1 MTLLKYV
8 RSFYVNPIEF
18 YDENNKLIVPITK
31 KNTIIHFYMFDPEVE
46 IKTIIIKN
54 IYDNTHLE
62 HKNWILL
69 NTSTSETGIR
79 IDVNNDEFIDNIW
92 KKEI

>member
-1 MTLLKYV
+1 
-8 RSFYVNPIEF
+8 
-18 YDENNKLIVPITK
+18 
-31 KNTIIHFYMFDPEVE
+31 MFDPEVE